1 MVAMSEF
8 FMGTPFGDGRVGT
21 SIRAP
26 EANAKSRID
35 AETLR
40 VKRQSIADL
49 VAEYDRAEMAAA
61 RHTPPQAERPSK

>member
-8 FMGTPFGDGRVGT
+8 FMGAPFGDGRVGT

-40 VKRQSIADL
+40 VKRPIH
-49 VAEYDRAEMAAA
+49 R
-61 RHTPPQAERPSK
+61 

>member
-1 MVAMSEF
+1 MSNNLAA
-8 FMGTPFGDGRVGT
+8 T

-26 EANAKSRID
+26 EANAKSQIE

-40 VKRQSIADL
+40 VKRQSIADW

-61 RHTPPQAERPSK
+61 LQVPAPGSNHQAARVS